1 VKFEES
7 RIHCVFRK
15 VSKGKKGKFNFSH
28 LEESIPSN
36 TWLKVGFE
44 LVEEIFLK
52 DSKPLN
58 ELNEKEMCELE
69 GELEEVKNNLPWS
82 GGRP

>member
-1 VKFEES
+1 M
-7 RIHCVFRK
+7 
-15 VSKGKKGKFNFSH
+15 
-28 LEESIPSN
+28 IPSN

-58 ELNEKEMCELE
+58 ELNEKEMCELWCVNNE
-69 GELEEVKNNLPWS
+69 GRSQYLHIRFIIVEIAKNMA
-82 GGRP
+82 GGPCSQAI